1 MDSLG
6 PLDTTDPTIPSRQ
19 PNGKSQ
25 AAQQPTSRAPPPF
38 DPITTKA
45 SAPDT
50 ATNAAGGQSHSTRL
64 SLTGMPSFQRPRK
77 RVVWRNKACFIALP
91 LGDEFGRKTSR
102 ESYLTTDDMEK
113 RLKDWKTHGFDTHG
127 FTLAQQISDSHLPP
141 LEGQSRAVHPD
152 PEDDKR
158 ERANGTYC
166 VNIPDGRNWEVY
178 VNHLKE
184 NKLRALGVDEQIQRN
199 SPATSV
205 MSRQGSS
212 QSSAALTSPAL
223 ASSLH
228 VGPFPISFYGAA
240 KPATYIGKPGDS
252 HCPRYS
258 MAHPSNEPCLVSPN
272 QYFQPDEPHMPGT
285 WSPQTDFASQQ
296 GSRAASPGV
305 NGHMPTFGHAALSA
319 SPVATSNVGQVSN
332 QASLNLLARMR
343 EQQALLQ
350 IQQLQQQQHH
360 HQQQVLQQCSLPSL
374 GISQNQERIL
384 QPVLHHN
391 QAEILT
397 PIPRGHRQ
405 NQSENL
411 QTGVDE
417 DEARVSYSLDEN
429 EGRESSKAAQDDEGY
444 DEYQAKNLPNNIGR
458 AAPQNAKANVSVLD
472 ASLNI
477 EGMPDHETNHP
488 EQCQSRYSS
497 KASQLNVNAPK
508 FEPRISKGSG
518 VFSFLGTQRARKVT
532 ETESLSYP
540 SSNGAMQAPN
550 EASQPSK
557 WNVAAPAFMPKTSV
571 TATIP
576 SREFSFSASRPSF
589 RPDAPA
595 FKPSE
600 SGNASGPEPASEQNT
615 VQPVKKI
622 FGEVNF
628 SEVIKPL
635 KSKAIPITKP
645 KKDLESRGK
654 SGEDMEGQEDESGR
668 ITQADGRQKR
678 M

>member
-1 MDSLG
+1 
-6 PLDTTDPTIPSRQ
+6 
-19 PNGKSQ
+19 
-25 AAQQPTSRAPPPF
+25 
-38 DPITTKA
+38 
-45 SAPDT
+45 
-50 ATNAAGGQSHSTRL
+50 
-64 SLTGMPSFQRPRK
+64 
-77 RVVWRNKACFIALP
+77 
-91 LGDEFGRKTSR
+91 
-102 ESYLTTDDMEK
+102 MEK

-158 ERANGTYC
+158 ERADGTYC
-166 VNIPDGRNWEVY
+166 VNIPDGRNWVCILPERIFLFQTKPSVARHVRGAKIYASSRCLAFCERNTDSKSLQEVY

-240 KPATYIGKPGDS
+240 KPATYTGKPGDS

-360 HQQQVLQQCSLPSL
+360 HQQQVLQPRSLPSL

-391 QAEILT
+391 QAEIPT

-589 RPDAPA
+589 RLDAPA

-654 SGEDMEGQEDESGR
+654 SGGDMEGQEDESGR

-678 M
+678 MRYVPSEVFVHIRVLSLLVAGKGLYPCYVTKTCLLTRLCVMEFSFYHTLSPPLTAS